1 VETNEYKLFLHRY
14 VEQVW
19 EQGNVVAI
27 AKYVSTRCIYHDSA
41 LPDTLVGPI
50 ALTDYILHFRSA
62 LRDWHFQVEDVVGEG
77 SAIAVRWTVQGTH
90 DAPLAQM
97 PPTDQPVHL
106 TGITL
111 YRLRGS
117 KIIEAWN
124 CWNRTGLI
132 RLRTVFCACGARLVA
147 LDDETLFQAY
157 HHHVDAAHAQDQFT
171 VTDEQI
177 RAVIAACVHEFN
189 LPLQEPDA
197 APAHGA
203 A

>member
-1 VETNEYKLFLHRY
+1 METNEYKLFLHRY

-19 EQGNVVAI
+19 ERGNLVGI
-27 AKYVSTRCIYHDSA
+27 AKYVSTRCRYHDSA
-41 LPDTLVGPI
+41 LPHTLAGPR
-50 ALTDYILHFRSA
+50 ALTEYIRHFRSA

-77 SAIAVRWTVQGTH
+77 NAIAVRWTVQGIQ
-90 DAPLAQM
+90 DEPLGQM
-97 PPTDQPVHL
+97 PPTSQPVQL
-106 TGITL
+106 TGVTL

-117 KIIEAWN
+117 KIVEAWN
-124 CWNRTGLI
+124 CWNRSGLV

-157 HHHVDAAHAQDQFT
+157 HHHVAAAHREDQFA

-177 RAVIAACVHEFN
+177 RAVMAACAHEFN
-189 LPLQEPDA
+189 SPLQEPNF
-197 APAHGA
+197 APAHSA